1 MPPIYVSGKKKGL
14 RPGSTKMSHHS
25 FFEVAKPAQAHT
37 AQKRAMKR
45 QFECEQCFEKLVHL
59 IVHLYRTDSIR
70 VYIEL
75 KSFKIYSGTIVL
87 FTSMKWTPYT
97 VKSTLS

>member
-45 QFECEQCFEKLVHL
+45 QFECEQCFEKLVNL
-59 IVHLYRTDSIR
+59 ICAFVSDRQCSRIYRAQ
-70 VYIEL
+70 
-75 KSFKIYSGTIVL
+75 VL
-87 FTSMKWTPYT
+87 QD
-97 VKSTLS
+97 L